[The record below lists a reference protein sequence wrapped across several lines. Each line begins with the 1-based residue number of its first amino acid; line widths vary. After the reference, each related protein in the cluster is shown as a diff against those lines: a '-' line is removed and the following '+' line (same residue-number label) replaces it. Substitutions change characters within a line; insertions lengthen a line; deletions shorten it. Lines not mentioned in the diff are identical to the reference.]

1 MRALTGLWRWR
12 HNPLR
17 RTTDLVEAWVAF
29 AAVLML
35 TVAVPLIGW
44 TSGRAADAGLQESVR
59 VQEARTHLTTARVLH
74 PEAAP
79 RRGAAA
85 GEAAPDDRARRTV
98 LAEWRAADGSRRTGT
113 IVTGSLT
120 ADPGDTFR
128 MWTDDSGTAVARPV
142 DRETARVRAVLA
154 GLGAAAAAAAIVE
167 GGRRLFVWRLIQRRY
182 AVLDR
187 AWAKA
192 GPDWGR
198 TGTGS

>member
-17 RTTDLVEAWVAF
+17 RTTDLVEAWGAF
-29 AAVLML
+29 TAVFML

-44 TSGRAADAGLQESVR
+44 ACGRAADDGLQESVR
-59 VQEARTHLTTARVLH
+59 AQEERTHPTTARVLH
-74 PEAAP
+74 AAAAAP
-79 RRGAAA
+79 RGSAA
-85 GEAAPDDRARRTV
+85 GEAAPGDRRRAV
-98 LAEWRAADGSRRTGT
+98 LAEWKAADGSRRTGT
-113 IVTGSLT
+113 LVTGSLT
-120 ADPGDTFR
+120 AAPGDTFR

-142 DRETARVRAVLA
+142 DRETARARAVLA
-154 GLGAAAAAAAIVE
+154 GLGAAVLTAASVE
-167 GGRRLFVWRLIQRRY
+167 GGRRLFVWRLVQRRY